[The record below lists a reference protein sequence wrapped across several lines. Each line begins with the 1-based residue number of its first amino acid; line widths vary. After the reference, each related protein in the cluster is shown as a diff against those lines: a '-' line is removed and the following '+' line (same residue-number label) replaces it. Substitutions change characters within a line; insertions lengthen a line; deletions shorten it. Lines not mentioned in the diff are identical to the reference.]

1 MAQAIQPMPGQQAP
15 GEIYQQAAMNGLGEL
30 TAVYKPKYSNPLFII
45 GLALGILVVD
55 IAVVVIIYNIG
66 FIVYY
71 LAIVP
76 IIAIIWA
83 ISALRSCNLR
93 VYVFT
98 NGFIRARGRKGDAVR
113 WDQVQAIW
121 EKVKQSRSGGTLT
134 YTVQRNDG
142 QVFVQGSPLQNSRD
156 MGLRMMREVTKLH
169 LPAAKA
175 AYNAGQTLS
184 FGKVNV
190 NMQGLNNGKELV
202 PWDQIGRV
210 TTKQGNVCIEKNGQ
224 QITWSSVK
232 SAEVPNLSV
241 LVALANYVVQGQK

>member
-30 TAVYKPKYSNPLFII
+30 AAVYKPKYSNPLFII

-55 IAVVVIIYNIG
+55 IAAVVIIYNIG

-98 NGFIRARGRKGDAVR
+98 NGFIRAPGHHVG
-113 WDQVQAIW
+113 
-121 EKVKQSRSGGTLT
+121 
-134 YTVQRNDG
+134 
-142 QVFVQGSPLQNSRD
+142 
-156 MGLRMMREVTKLH
+156 LH
-169 LPAAKA
+169 LGRDCLFLPLH
-175 AYNAGQTLS
+175 NVVGQ
-184 FGKVNV
+184 GY
-190 NMQGLNNGKELV
+190 QH
-202 PWDQIGRV
+202 
-210 TTKQGNVCIEKNGQ
+210 
-224 QITWSSVK
+224 
-232 SAEVPNLSV
+232 
-241 LVALANYVVQGQK
+241 

>member
-1 MAQAIQPMPGQQAP
+1 MAQTIQAMPGQQAP
-15 GEIYQQAAMNGLGEL
+15 GEIYQQAAMSGLGDL
-30 TAVYKPKYSNPLFII
+30 AAAYKPKYTNPLFIV
-45 GLALGILVVD
+45 GLALVILVVD
-55 IAVVVIIYNIG
+55 IVAIVVIYEIG

-71 LAIVP
+71 LVAVP

-83 ISALRSCNLR
+83 INTLRYCNLR

-98 NGFIRARGRKGDAVR
+98 NGFIRARGRNGDVVR

-121 EKVKQSRSGGTLT
+121 EKVRQSRSGGVFT

-142 QVFVQGSPLQNSRD
+142 QVFVQGSPLRNSRD
-156 MGLRMMREVTKLH
+156 MGLRMMREITSIH
-169 LPAAKA
+169 LPAAQA

-202 PWDQIGRV
+202 PWDQIGRL
-210 TTKQGNVCIEKNGQ
+210 TTKQGKLCIEKNGQ

-241 LVALANYVVQGQK
+241 LMALVNYVVQGQK